1 VSPATVSRVLSSR
14 GDFSSATRARVL
26 AAADLLGYDRER
38 TRVGRPPSGSST
50 IELVVGQISNN
61 WTNRVFAGVW
71 SRAAPLG
78 LDVTVT
84 RERSVAADDWPER
97 VTGRRSLGV
106 ILGPTSPTSSQRA
119 KLRAARLPLVLLGPL
134 VDGADSSSPQ
144 VLTTDY
150 RGGFSAGEHLVQQ
163 PVVELVVVCG
173 RPSYR
178 FGRAREA
185 GFRDAVNGLAPR
197 VPVRTVLTGWDE
209 SGPIPDV
216 TEILRSQPSGAVVG
230 IFACNDHLALRAYES
245 SAGAGRTV
253 GEEALIVGF
262 DDDPHSAQCDPPLTT
277 VRQPIEAMGA
287 RAVDVLVAISRNL
300 NVPDG
305 STRTEMPTELI
316 VRGSTRAGL
325 PSIRVS
331 QGADGV

>member
-1 VSPATVSRVLSSR
+1 M
-14 GDFSSATRARVL
+14 
-26 AAADLLGYDRER
+26 
-38 TRVGRPPSGSST
+38 
-50 IELVVGQISNN
+50 GQISNN

-84 RERSVAADDWPER
+84 RERSVAEDDWPER
-97 VTGRRSLGV
+97 VTRRRSLGV

-134 VDGADSSSPQ
+134 ADSSNPQ

-150 RGGFSAGEHLVQQ
+150 SGGFSAGEHLVGQ
-163 PVVELVVVCG
+163 PVAELVVACG
-173 RPSYR
+173 RPSYQ

-185 GFRDAVNGLAPR
+185 GFRAAVNELAPWLS
-197 VPVRTVLTGWDE
+197 VRTVLTGWDE
-209 SGPIPDV
+209 AGPIPDV
-216 TEILRSQPSGAVVG
+216 TEILRRQPSGAVVG

-245 SAGAGRTV
+245 AARAGRTV
-253 GEEALIVGF
+253 GEEALVVGF
-262 DDDPHSAQCDPPLTT
+262 DDDPYSAQCDPPLTT

-300 NVPDG
+300 SAPDG

-316 VRGSTRAGL
+316 VRGSTS
-325 PSIRVS
+325 PPTHP
-331 QGADGV
+331 

>member
-1 VSPATVSRVLSSR
+1 M
-14 GDFSSATRARVL
+14 L
-26 AAADLLGYDRER
+26 AAADALGYDRGR
-38 TRVGRPPSGSST
+38 TRGGRPRSGSST

-84 RERSVAADDWPER
+84 REQSAAEDDWPER
-97 VTGRRSLGV
+97 VTQRRSLGV

-134 VDGADSSSPQ
+134 VDGVDSSNAQ

-150 RGGFSAGEHLVQQ
+150 RGGYSAGEHLLEQSVL
-163 PVVELVVVCG
+163 ELVVICG

-185 GFRDAVNGLAPR
+185 GLRDAVNKLAPR
-197 VPVRTVLTGWDE
+197 LPVQTVLTGWDE
-209 SGPIPDV
+209 SGLIP
-216 TEILRSQPSGAVVG
+216 EIVDILASRPSGTALG

-245 SAGAGRTV
+245 AAVAGRTV
-253 GEEALIVGF
+253 GKEALIVGF
-262 DDDPHSAQCDPPLTT
+262 DDDPHAAQYDPPLTT

-300 NVPDG
+300 SAPDDA
-305 STRTEMPTELI
+305 TRTEMPTELI
-316 VRGSTRAGL
+316 VRGSTR
-325 PSIRVS
+325 PPTKPDSHR
-331 QGADGV
+331 D